1 MFSVSPKDKGAEK
14 VKLDAPTQEETNLG
28 SDFKTMGYSD
38 LKRIEANSDNSDEA
52 REKVIKWA
60 RGVLQ
65 EKIKHENSGIPI
77 NKLSDP
83 DSKTRE
89 YVAQIADEIVQS
101 CKQKIANQELPLVGD
116 QFILE
121 LKQILLDYQFGLGPI
136 QPYLRQ
142 PGVEDVAINSVRDE
156 KGDIRLNMI
165 IMSRTGK
172 TIVPCPVQRVDELL
186 DLIRRSLAREG
197 KVLNASNPIVN
208 GRLLDGSRINA
219 LMQPLV
225 DPSISVTI
233 RVQTR
238 AAFSFDALVQNRS
251 LSPAA
256 ASFLWLSVRALLPM
270 VIAGGTGAGKTNL
283 LNVLLT
289 GIAPTERIVIIED
302 TRELNIDHNDVVYL
316 TTVSQN
322 RDAQS
327 VVYGQRDLVAQAM
340 RMAPTRIV
348 LGEVR
353 DQAAWQAIVAT
364 NTGHQGTLL
373 TIHAEDAAGQPP
385 LHPDFQRMR
394 LATAMHFFIHGDQL
408 RRQPHARPRRA
419 VSDHLGE
426 RLIHRNFVS
435 APPHPALQRGR
446 HMDRVQR
453 NDAPRVRLVPGEGT
467 LALMPHREDPPA
479 VALLERLGRHRECHP
494 DDVQHLR
501 PSFTVAR
508 VPDRMRP
515 CRSWPS
521 WPCPCFP
528 PPPPIS
534 ALASSAR
541 TRRMSSRLPLF

>member
-373 TIHAEDAAGQPP
+373 TIHAEDADSIINRLVNLAREAPETAQ
-385 LHPDFQRMR
+385 LPDHTLRYNIASGFK
-394 LATAMHFFIHGDQL
+394 LFIHLQSYRL
-408 RRQPHARPRRA
+408 PN
-419 VSDHLGE
+419 GE
-426 RLIHRNFVS
+426 RIRYVNNIFES
-435 APPHPALQRGR
+435 
-446 HMDRVQR
+446 
-453 NDAPRVRLVPGEGT
+453 PGIMRDNQTVLNPLFEYDLNARELKWT
-467 LALMPHREDPPA
+467 NIMPH
-479 VALLERLGRHRECHP
+479 
-494 DDVQHLR
+494 
-501 PSFTVAR
+501 
-508 VPDRMRP
+508 
-515 CRSWPS
+515 
-521 WPCPCFP
+521 
-528 PPPPIS
+528 
-534 ALASSAR
+534 
-541 TRRMSSRLPLF
+541 SRLFEQFEQSGISRDLVVKALRGEVQLWRP